1 VRPAPYVNVLTSF
14 PLQTARR
21 GKDKKESQARPD
33 LSETGVCDANP
44 AHAEQSPDLG
54 LMQMNAAGSNLTQLP
69 LGRAINLF
77 TKVGATFG

>member
-21 GKDKKESQARPD
+21 GKDKKEAQARPD
-33 LSETGVCDANP
+33 LSETGVGDANP

-54 LMQMNAAGSNLTQLP
+54 LM
-69 LGRAINLF
+69 
-77 TKVGATFG
+77 